1 MCCCC
6 PPRLAA
12 SRLTPLCRLLK
23 TAVALPKS
31 SSISCWSGSLLGV
44 CHGRWEDPGS
54 GASADKYISQGGL
67 NDQVIITMVRLDAVV
82 QVGSLVLT
90 LYIIQVKELN
100 LPQRSNN
107 LSTVRVI
114 ISIISTRHRYQPLY
128 RLDLIPFYSVLD
140 KSMSASIP

>member
-1 MCCCC
+1 
-6 PPRLAA
+6 
-12 SRLTPLCRLLK
+12 
-23 TAVALPKS
+23 
-31 SSISCWSGSLLGV
+31 
-44 CHGRWEDPGS
+44 
-54 GASADKYISQGGL
+54 
-67 NDQVIITMVRLDAVV
+67 MVRLDAVV

-114 ISIISTRHRYQPLY
+114 ISIISTGHRYQPLY